1 MAQPLRRLIEITRQL
16 LPTDNQ
22 ALTHT
27 DRPTHVL
34 HRLILLKTRTLRFLP
49 ILTPHARTLR
59 QAALRVEVTHLQAPA
74 EATTRPVHRAA
85 LPTLLQIA
93 LQAVVPTTL
102 TALHQEAIL
111 PQAQAA
117 LRTLLQVRAE
127 VTLRRVQVAQAT
139 HLQALA
145 DHPTHHRVTP
155 LRATLHLATHHLL
168 HITHLLAQ
176 AAAEATLRDNLK
188 RVVS

>member
-1 MAQPLRRLIEITRQL
+1 MAQPLRRLIETTRQL

-59 QAALRVEVTHLQAPA
+59 QATLRVEVTHLQAPA

-102 TALHQEAIL
+102 HQEAIL

-117 LRTLLQVRAE
+117 LRTLRQVRAE

-139 HLQALA
+139 LLQAPA

-168 HITHLLAQ
+168 HITPLPAQ

-188 RVVS
+188 KVVS